1 VISFDR
7 SFILSL
13 LFVLNGVQSS
23 ELLYTKTYQIINLL
37 ERAAGFIQAC
47 QVVFVPV
54 EDFLIWPYTLISLP
68 GRLI

>member
-1 VISFDR
+1 LIRALFYLNYLFLKEVKSF
-7 SFILSL
+7 
-13 LFVLNGVQSS
+13 
-23 ELLYTKTYQIINLL
+23 ELLDTKTYQIINLL

-54 EDFLIWPYTLISLP
+54 EDFLIWPYPLISLP